1 MSRIRVLVIED
12 DGAEGDW
19 GSTLAVRSVLLV
31 ACVGGN
37 WKLLRICTLRGG
49 QRAN

>member
-1 MSRIRVLVIED
+1 MSRICVLVTED
-12 DGAEGDW
+12 DGAEEGW